1 MEPLLDFLKATDA
14 DIMLLQEV
22 HSGVLGLEPR
32 LRTMQYFHEQLSYPF
47 SAFYPHYRDF
57 DNTPDG
63 SSYSGDAVF
72 SRWPIVETRAVYYD
86 LDYTETYRDSFEN
99 APLCPGSLGHAVIKT
114 PAGSINIYN
123 LHGPVDNDGER
134 FNEARRKMSDA
145 IIAETTDKGRLILAG
160 DTNARPANE
169 AIRRISHLN
178 NVFGDEL
185 TSTFN
190 MKRKTLPG
198 YATAAVDMMFVSPDV
213 KVIKKQCPAVEVSD
227 HLPLVVE
234 VEITD

>member
-1 MEPLLDFLKATDA
+1 
-14 DIMLLQEV
+14 
-22 HSGVLGLEPR
+22 
-32 LRTMQYFHEQLSYPF
+32 MQYFHEQLGYPF

-57 DNTPDG
+57 DNTSDG

-86 LDYTETYRDSFEN
+86 LDYTEAYRDSFFN
-99 APLCPGSLGHAVIKT
+99 PANCPGSLGYADIKT
-114 PAGSINIYN
+114 PIGDINAYA
-123 LHGPVDNDGER
+123 LHGPVDYDGEHYG
-134 FNEARRKMSDA
+134 EDRRKMSDA
-145 IIAETTDKGRLILAG
+145 IIAETTGKRRLILAG

-169 AIRRISHLN
+169 AIRRITHLN
-178 NVFGDEL
+178 SVFGTEL

-213 KVIKKQCPAVEVSD
+213 KVLSKQCPAVEVSD